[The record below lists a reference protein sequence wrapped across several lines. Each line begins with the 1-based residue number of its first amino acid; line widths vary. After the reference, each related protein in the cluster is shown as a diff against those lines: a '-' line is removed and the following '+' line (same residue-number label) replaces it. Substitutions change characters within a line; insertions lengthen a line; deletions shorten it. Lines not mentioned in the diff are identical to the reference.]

1 MKETTTRA
9 SKEALFCIGSN
20 CGDREANV
28 SSALDWLSELLTDF
42 RHSRIYASPDC
53 LGGMR
58 EYLNAVAVGKSDLS
72 QDKLNT
78 LCKKFEFSRGRD
90 SKARERGEVPVDVD
104 IVVYDGEVLKERDFA
119 SEFFLIG
126 YRQL

>member
-1 MKETTTRA
+1 MRA

-28 SSALDWLSELLTDF
+28 VSALDWLSGLLIDF
-42 RHSRIYASPDC
+42 RHSPIYASPDC
-53 LGGMR
+53 LGGKR
-58 EYLNAVAVGKSDLS
+58 EYLNAVAIGKSDLTPER
-72 QDKLNT
+72 LNA
-78 LCKKFEFSRGRD
+78 LCKEFEFSQGRD
-90 SKARERGEVPVDVD
+90 FKAREQGEVPVDVD
-104 IVVYDGEVLKERDFA
+104 IVVYDGKVLKERDYA